1 MSFNNFRVQVVLR
14 VLALGF
20 TLWLFLYLD
29 FQPRFTGTLIFLGVL
44 ISLQIIFLIRYLEKS
59 NQQLNKFLDSIH
71 YDDFTETYSPRGEGE
86 VFDKLYLKFNQVL
99 QKFRE
104 IRAEKEADA
113 HYYRTVVQHVGTGII
128 SYNKKNGEIHL
139 LNGAAKRL
147 LGVNH
152 LHNLHDLK
160 LSDAKATEAL
170 LQLPH
175 GEKTLLKIEQS
186 GQVVQLSVNAIEI
199 RLRGEEY
206 RLLSVQNIQQELEEK
221 EMEAW
226 QNLIKILTHEI
237 MNSVTPISSL
247 AASVSEE
254 LTDHLQHPDQNHL
267 IRKEDLA
274 DIELA
279 MQTIQRRSDGLVK
292 FVHDFRNLTQVPPP
306 RLAHVHLPDLF
317 NRLALLLKP
326 ELETSN
332 VVLEIK
338 PPPAGI
344 ILVADENLLE
354 QVLINLI
361 KNAAQALQE
370 QENKLICLASY
381 QNERGRLVIE
391 VTDNGPGIKKE
402 AQDKIFIPFYTTKRT
417 GSGIGLSLSKQ
428 IMHLH
433 NGTISVHSPENGGC
447 TFRLQF

>member
-1 MSFNNFRVQVVLR
+1 MSFKNFRVQVVLR
-14 VLALGF
+14 VLALGC

-29 FQPRFTGTLIFLGVL
+29 FQARFTGTLIFLSVL
-44 ISLQIIFLIRYLEKS
+44 LLLQIIFLIRYLEKS

-86 VFDKLYLKFNQVL
+86 VFDKLHLKFNQVL

-113 HYYRTVVQHVGTGII
+113 HYYRTLVHHVGTGII
-128 SYNKKNGEIHL
+128 SYHKKNGQIHL
-139 LNGAAKRL
+139 LNTAAKRL
-147 LGVNH
+147 LGVNQ
-152 LHNLHDLK
+152 LHNLHDLN
-160 LSDAKATEAL
+160 LSDAKATETL
-170 LQLPH
+170 LHLPH
-175 GEKTLLKIEQS
+175 GEKTLLKLEQG
-186 GQVVQLSVNAIEI
+186 GQMVQLSVNAIEI

-254 LTDHLQHPDQNHL
+254 LTDHRQHPDQNHQ
-267 IRKEDLA
+267 IRKEDLG

-279 MQTIQRRSDGLVK
+279 MQTIQRRSEGLVK
-292 FVHDFRNLTQVPPP
+292 FVHDFRNLTQVPTPQLNYIH
-306 RLAHVHLPDLF
+306 LANLF
-317 NRLALLLKP
+317 NRLALLLKT
-326 ELETSN
+326 ELEAN
-332 VVLEIK
+332 RILLQVEA
-338 PPPAGI
+338 PPPGI
-344 ILVADENLLE
+344 ILVADENLVE

-361 KNAAQALQE
+361 KNAVQAMQD
-370 QENKLICLASY
+370 QQNKQINLLAY
-381 QNERGRLVIE
+381 QNEKGRLVLE
-391 VTDNGPGIKKE
+391 VTDNGPGINKQ
-402 AQDKIFIPFYTTKRT
+402 AQDKIFIPFYTTKKT

-428 IMHLH
+428 IMRLH

>member
-1 MSFNNFRVQVVLR
+1 MSFNNFRVQVALR
-14 VLALGF
+14 VLALAF

-29 FQPRFTGTLIFLGVL
+29 FQSRFTGTLIFLGVL

-99 QKFRE
+99 HKFRE

-128 SYNKKNGEIHL
+128 SFNKKNSEIHL
-139 LNGAAKRL
+139 LNSAAKRL

-152 LHNLHDLK
+152 LNNLHDLK
-160 LSDAKATEAL
+160 LSDTKATEAL
-170 LQLPH
+170 LHLPH
-175 GEKTLLKIEQS
+175 GEKTLLKIDQA

-206 RLLSVQNIQQELEEK
+206 RILSVQNIQQELEEK

-254 LTDHLQHPDQNHL
+254 LTDHLRHPDQNHL
-267 IRKEDLA
+267 VRKDDLT
-274 DIELA
+274 DIQLA
-279 MQTIQRRSDGLVK
+279 MQTIQRRSEGLVK
-292 FVHDFRNLTQVPPP
+292 FVHEFRNLTQVPPP
-306 RLAHVHLPDLF
+306 QLTHIHLPDLF
-317 NRLALLLKP
+317 NRLVLLLKP
-326 ELETSN
+326 DLEANCVMLQVDS
-332 VVLEIK
+332 
-338 PPPAGI
+338 PPPI

-361 KNAAQALQE
+361 KNAVQALQQ
-370 QENKLICLASY
+370 QEDKRIKLAAY
-381 QNERGRLVIE
+381 QNDKGRLVLE

-402 AQDKIFIPFYTTKRT
+402 ALDKIFIPFYTTKKT

-428 IMHLH
+428 IMRLH

>member
-1 MSFNNFRVQVVLR
+1 MLR
-14 VLALGF
+14 VLVLGF
-20 TLWLFLYLD
+20 TGWLFLYLD

-44 ISLQIIFLIRYLEKS
+44 ILVQVIFLIRFLEKS
-59 NQQLNKFLDSIH
+59 NQQLHKFLDSIH
-71 YDDFTETYSPRGEGE
+71 YDDFTETYSPKGEGE
-86 VFDKLYLKFNQVL
+86 VFDKLYLKFNEVL

-113 HYYRTVVQHVGTGII
+113 HFYRTLVHHVGTGIV
-128 SYNKKNGEIHL
+128 SYHKKNGEIHL
-139 LNGAAKRL
+139 LNSAAKRL
-147 LGVNH
+147 LGVNN

-160 LSDAKATEAL
+160 LSDAKATDTL

-175 GEKTLLKIEQS
+175 GEKTLLKIEQG

-206 RLLSVQNIQQELEEK
+206 RLLSVQNIQQELDEK

-254 LTDHLQHPDQNHL
+254 LTDHLRHPDQNHF
-267 IRKEDLA
+267 IRKEDLS
-274 DIELA
+274 DIALA
-279 MQTIQRRSDGLVK
+279 LQTIQRRSDGLVK
-292 FVHDFRNLTQVPPP
+292 FVHDFRNLTQVPLP
-306 RLAHVHLPDLF
+306 RLTHIHLPELF
-317 NRLALLLKP
+317 NRLGLLLKP
-326 ELETSN
+326 DLEASN

-338 PPPAGI
+338 APPPGI
-344 ILVADENLLE
+344 ILVADENLIE

-370 QENKLICLASY
+370 QDNRYIRLASY
-381 QNERGRLVIE
+381 QNDKGRLMIE
-391 VTDNGPGIKKE
+391 VTDNGPGIRKE

-433 NGTISVHSPENGGC
+433 NGTISVHSPVSGGC